1 MAKKTHLT
9 ASRLRTILV
18 ATLIGVILLTGGLF
32 YVSHKQLSTIASS
45 VGQSLSDA
53 NASQNNLATLK
64 QIEKELADNSTTV
77 QRASKVVAD
86 SNQYNYQ
93 NIIVRDLNMYA
104 QRSGLTIT
112 NIDFGSSQTGAASAA
127 PAPAAAATPGAT
139 TTPAAESTGGLSTT
153 QVVISL
159 KTPIPYENLL
169 HFLRALELN
178 LTKMQVASIKLS
190 KASEDPKS
198 VSIDSLTIEIHTKQ

>member
-1 MAKKTHLT
+1 MTKKSHLT
-9 ASRLRTILV
+9 ASKLRTILV
-18 ATLIGVILLTGGLF
+18 VVLIGVTLLTGGLF
-32 YVSHKQLSTIASS
+32 YVSHKQLSAIASS

-64 QIEKELADNSTTV
+64 QIEQELADNNSTV

-112 NIDFGSSQTGAASAA
+112 NIDFGSSQTGATSAA
-127 PAPAAAATPGAT
+127 PAPTASATPGAAATPAT
-139 TTPAAESTGGLSTT
+139 QPTGGLSTT

-169 HFLRALELN
+169 HFLRAIELN